1 MTLANYVHRSP
12 AVRKE
17 RAEAEIATT
26 FEALRDGRLV
36 YDAWVR
42 ECLSHA
48 IGADMR
54 GLYDLARIDGE
65 LARLPADARTMRGRR
80 PYAPYMDAARL
91 EHAFARVCSWPA
103 REHPTFG

>member
-12 AVRKE
+12 EVRKE

-36 YDAWVR
+36 YDDWVR

-54 GLYDLARIDGE
+54 GLYDLARVDGE
-65 LARLPADARTMRGRR
+65 LARLPDDQRTMRGRR
-80 PYAPYMDAARL
+80 PYAPYTDADRL
-91 EHAFARVCSWPA
+91 ERAFTLVRTWPV